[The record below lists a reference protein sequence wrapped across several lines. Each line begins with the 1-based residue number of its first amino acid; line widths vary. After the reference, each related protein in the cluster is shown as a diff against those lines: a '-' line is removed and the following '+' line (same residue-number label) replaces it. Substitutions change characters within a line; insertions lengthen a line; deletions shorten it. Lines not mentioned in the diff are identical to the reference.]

1 MVAEAYALDWVQLI
15 LRWVHLITGIAWIGA
30 SFYFVWLDNSLAPP
44 EDAADSD
51 KGVGGEL
58 WAVHGGGFYVVRK
71 FRVAPETLPK
81 TLHWFKWEAYWTW
94 ISGFSLLV
102 VMYYL
107 GAGTYLIKPGPQ
119 ALSPIAAV
127 ALSFALI
134 VVGWMFY
141 DQLCK
146 RLGLE
151 REAWI
156 AVAMVAFVALVAWL
170 LSQVFSGRGLYIQ
183 IGAMLGTIMV
193 ANVAHVIIPAQR
205 KLVAAKKEGVAPD
218 PIDGLRGKQRSVHN
232 NYFTLPVLF
241 LMISNHYPMTYA
253 HPYGWLVL
261 IAIVLLAGYVRH
273 FFNLRHRRR
282 TVWAIPV
289 TAALGAIAL
298 AVLIAPPKP
307 AHSNAAATFDD
318 VQTIVERRCVA
329 CHAEHPTQAGF
340 AVAPKDVKLDTPQ
353 RIVSSA
359 PKIYEQA
366 VATRAMPIGNLTGMT
381 DEERARIAAWVEAGA
396 AR

>member
-1 MVAEAYALDWVQLI
+1 MEAYAIDWLQLV

-30 SFYFVWLDNSLAPP
+30 SFYFVWLDNSLEPP
-44 EDAADSD
+44 ESSADAD

-71 FRVAPETLPK
+71 FRVAPEALPK

-94 ISGFSLLV
+94 ISGFSLFV

-107 GAGTYLIKPGPQ
+107 NARTYLVAPGEP
-119 ALSPIAAV
+119 LSPLVAV

-134 VVGWMFY
+134 VVGWIVY

-146 RLGLE
+146 HLGLE
-151 REAWI
+151 RDGWI
-156 AVAMVAFVALVAWL
+156 GAAMLGFVALTAWA
-170 LSQVFSGRGLYIQ
+170 LSHVFSGRGLYIQ

-205 KLVAAKKEGVAPD
+205 KLVAAKKDGVAPD

-241 LMISNHYPMTYA
+241 LMISNHYPLTYG
-253 HPYGWLVL
+253 HPHGWLALV
-261 IAIVLLAGYVRH
+261 AIVTLAAYVRH

-282 TVWAIPV
+282 TVWAIPI
-289 TAALGAIAL
+289 TAALGAFVLAL
-298 AVLIAPPKP
+298 VIAPQRPV
-307 AHSNAAATFDD
+307 HSNVTVSFGE
-318 VQTIVERRCVA
+318 VQSIVDRRCA
-329 CHAEHPTQAGF
+329 GCHAEHPTQAGF
-340 AVAPKDVKLDTPQ
+340 AVAPKDLKLDTPE
-353 RIVSSA
+353 RILVSA

-366 VATRAMPIGNLTGMT
+366 VATKAMPIGNLTGMT
-381 DEERARIAAWVEAGA
+381 DDERARIAAWIEAGA

>member
-1 MVAEAYALDWVQLI
+1 MEAYAIDWLQLV

-30 SFYFVWLDNSLAPP
+30 SFYFVWLDNSLEPP
-44 EDAADSD
+44 ESSANAD

-71 FRVAPETLPK
+71 FRVAPDALPR

-94 ISGFSLLV
+94 ISGFSLFV

-107 GAGTYLIKPGPQ
+107 NARTYLIAPGED
-119 ALSPIAAV
+119 ALSPLV
-127 ALSFALI
+127 ASGLSFALI
-134 VVGWMFY
+134 VAGWLFY

-151 REAWI
+151 RDGWI
-156 AVAMVAFVALVAWL
+156 AAAMLGFVALTAWA
-170 LSQVFSGRGLYIQ
+170 LSHLFSGRGLYIQ
-183 IGAMLGTIMV
+183 IGVMLGTIMV

-205 KLVAAKKEGVAPD
+205 KLVAAKGEGVAPD

-241 LMISNHYPMTYA
+241 LMISNHYPMTYG

-261 IAIVLLAGYVRH
+261 VAIVILAAYVRH

-282 TVWAIPV
+282 TVWAIPI
-289 TAALGAIAL
+289 TAAFGAFVLALAIAPERPVRSSGPVGFREIQ
-298 AVLIAPPKP
+298 A
-307 AHSNAAATFDD
+307 
-318 VQTIVERRCVA
+318 IVDRRCA
-329 CHAEHPTQAGF
+329 GCHAEHPTQAGF
-340 AVAPKDVKLDTPQ
+340 AVAPKDLKLDTPE
-353 RIVSSA
+353 RILVSA

-366 VATRAMPIGNLTGMT
+366 VATKAMPIGNLTGMT
-381 DEERARIAAWVEAGA
+381 DDERARIAAWIEAGA

>member
-1 MVAEAYALDWVQLI
+1 MEAYAIDWLQLV

-30 SFYFVWLDNSLAPP
+30 SFYFVWLDNSLEPP
-44 EDAADSD
+44 ESSADAD

-71 FRVAPETLPK
+71 FRVAPEALPR
-81 TLHWFKWEAYWTW
+81 TLHWFMWEAYWTW
-94 ISGFSLLV
+94 ISGFSLFV

-107 GAGTYLIKPGPQ
+107 NARTYLVAPDAP
-119 ALSPIAAV
+119 LSPLAAV
-127 ALSFALI
+127 GLSFALI
-134 VVGWMFY
+134 VVGWLVY

-151 REAWI
+151 RDGWI
-156 AVAMVAFVALVAWL
+156 GAAMLGFVALTAWA
-170 LSQVFSGRGLYIQ
+170 LSHVFSGRGLYIQ

-193 ANVAHVIIPAQR
+193 ANVAHVIIPSQR
-205 KLVAAKKEGVAPD
+205 KLVAAKKDGVAPD

-241 LMISNHYPMTYA
+241 LMISNHYPLTYG

-261 IAIVLLAGYVRH
+261 VAIVMLAAYVRH

-282 TVWAIPV
+282 TVWAIPI
-289 TAALGAIAL
+289 TATLGAFVLAL
-298 AVLIAPPKP
+298 AIAPQRPV
-307 AHSNAAATFDD
+307 HSNAAVSFGEI
-318 VQTIVERRCVA
+318 QSIVDRRCA
-329 CHAEHPTQAGF
+329 GCHAEHPTQAGF
-340 AVAPKDVKLDTPQ
+340 AVAPKDLKLDTPE
-353 RIVSSA
+353 RILVSA

-366 VATRAMPIGNLTGMT
+366 VATKAMPIGNLTGMT
-381 DEERARIAAWVEAGA
+381 DDERARIAAWIEAGA

>member
-1 MVAEAYALDWVQLI
+1 MEAYAIDWLQLV

-30 SFYFVWLDNSLAPP
+30 SFYFVWLDNSLEPP
-44 EDAADSD
+44 ESSADAD

-71 FRVAPETLPK
+71 FRVAPEALPR

-94 ISGFSLLV
+94 ISGFSLFV

-107 GAGTYLIKPGPQ
+107 NARTYLVAPGEP
-119 ALSPIAAV
+119 LSPLAAV

-134 VVGWMFY
+134 VVGWIVY

-146 RLGLE
+146 HLGFE
-151 REAWI
+151 RDGWI
-156 AVAMVAFVALVAWL
+156 GAAMLGFVALTAWA
-170 LSQVFSGRGLYIQ
+170 LSHVFSGRGLYIQ

-205 KLVAAKKEGVAPD
+205 KLVAAKTEGVAPD

-241 LMISNHYPMTYA
+241 LMISNHYPLTYG
-253 HPYGWLVL
+253 HPHGWLVL
-261 IAIVLLAGYVRH
+261 VAIVTLAAYVRH

-282 TVWAIPV
+282 TVWAIPI
-289 TAALGAIAL
+289 TAALGAFVLAL
-298 AVLIAPPKP
+298 AIAPQRPE
-307 AHSNAAATFDD
+307 HSNVTVSFGE
-318 VQTIVERRCVA
+318 VQAIVDRRCA
-329 CHAEHPTQAGF
+329 GCHAEHPTQAGF
-340 AVAPKDVKLDTPQ
+340 AVAPKDLKLDTPE
-353 RIVSSA
+353 RILVSA
-359 PKIYEQA
+359 PRIYEQA
-366 VATRAMPIGNLTGMT
+366 VATKAMPIGNLTGMT
-381 DEERARIAAWVEAGA
+381 DDERARIAAWIEAGA